1 MRLQAEPVFK
11 APLLGAVILGYQG
24 KGPHIQGPLV
34 APYIGPCVGGHFRGL
49 FYTAHSIGIALFSF
63 GKNTPFNS
71 IGKVFIPPK
80 IEAIVGACVG
90 HTEAIYRGLSIEK
103 MQALVNRVHKST
115 FTCAIV

>member
-24 KGPHIQGPLV
+24 KGPHIQGSLV
-34 APYIGPCVGGHFRGL
+34 APYIGHCAGGYFRGL

-63 GKNTPFNS
+63 GKKTPLKD

-80 IEAIVGACVG
+80 I
-90 HTEAIYRGLSIEK
+90 K
-103 MQALVNRVHKST
+103 ALVGLVWAVQRGY
-115 FTCAIV
+115 I

>member
-63 GKNTPFNS
+63 GKKAPLKDT
-71 IGKVFIPPK
+71 GKVFIPHK
-80 IEAIVGACVG
+80 I
-90 HTEAIYRGLSIEK
+90 K
-103 MQALVNRVHKST
+103 ALVGLVWAVQRGY
-115 FTCAIV
+115 I

>member
-34 APYIGPCVGGHFRGL
+34 APYIGPCAGGHFRGL

-63 GKNTPFNS
+63 GKKTPLKD
-71 IGKVFIPPK
+71 IGKVFIPPR
-80 IEAIVGACVG
+80 IGAVVGLVWAVQ
-90 HTEAIYRGLSIEK
+90 RGYI
-103 MQALVNRVHKST
+103 
-115 FTCAIV
+115 

>member
-11 APLLGAVILGYQG
+11 APLLGAVILGHQG

-34 APYIGPCVGGHFRGL
+34 APFLGPCAEAHIRGL

-63 GKNTPFNS
+63 GKKTPLKD

-80 IEAIVGACVG
+80 IEAIVGLVW
-90 HTEAIYRGLSIEK
+90 AIQRGYI
-103 MQALVNRVHKST
+103 
-115 FTCAIV
+115 